1 MYTYLYFISLSQV
14 QNVRPHLELHTSKYD
29 NIHKHRYSRC
39 SRAVLYKSTRQAE
52 QNTGEHRAPNFVDY
66 IYFVQSR
73 TDSHHKLQRSLPP
86 TTEMYRPYVNNVT
99 MRSHRHV
106 PAVRACHIPAT
117 RIDVVRKTN
126 HTPSAFNAAFNGASI
141 AKRGNPRGRERARG
155 GGNVKPAVYNE
166 DTAKITFV
174 EPVRTN
180 PTCQKMKK
188 TRRGRVTAVSQAI

>member
-1 MYTYLYFISLSQV
+1 M
-14 QNVRPHLELHTSKYD
+14 
-29 NIHKHRYSRC
+29 
-39 SRAVLYKSTRQAE
+39 LYKSTRQAE

-86 TTEMYRPYVNNVT
+86 TTEMYRPYVNNVI

-180 PTCQKMKK
+180 PMSKDEKNKK
-188 TRRGRVTAVSQAI
+188 GGGYGLQQSVKQFDKCKKVSQNEKQQLLHTNCTSSTSISP